1 MPHLARL
8 SKARRSPITKTKS
21 ITANLRRSLHR
32 GIRPGRGRLGDSLFA
47 AAAFLAAA
55 GIIALMALMVYKLM
69 QQAMPAVEAF
79 GAGFVTS
86 TEWDPV
92 NNNFGALPF
101 IYGTVISSLLA
112 LLMAVPLSLGIAI
125 YLSQFAPSWLRSP
138 LGLVVELL
146 AAIPSVVYGL
156 WGIFVL
162 APFLGKTVEPFISG
176 HLGGIPVFRGPV
188 YGVGLFAASVVLAIM
203 IIPTISAISRETMRN
218 VSRDQ
223 KEAAQ
228 ALGATPWETVKMAV
242 LPLARPGIIGAV
254 ILGLGRALGETM
266 AVTMLIGNSPKIS
279 ASIFAPAYSIASV
292 IASEFAEVTE
302 GRHMAALIEM
312 ALILLVITLALNL
325 LARLLVQ
332 KTGSRATKA
341 KARP

>member
-1 MPHLARL
+1 M
-8 SKARRSPITKTKS
+8 RR
-21 ITANLRRSLHR
+21 
-32 GIRPGRGRLGDSLFA
+32 RLGDSIFA
-47 AAAFLAAA
+47 FVVFLAAFA
-55 GIIALMALMVYKLM
+55 VIALMALMVYELLR
-69 QQAMPAVEAF
+69 QSLPSIEQF
-79 GAGFVTS
+79 GARFLIS
-86 TEWDPV
+86 REWDPV
-92 NNNFGALPF
+92 NNVYGALPY
-101 IYGTVISSLLA
+101 IYGTIVSSLLA

-125 YLSQFAPSWLRSP
+125 FLSQFAPRWLRSP
-138 LGLVVELL
+138 LGLLVDLL

-162 APFLGKTVEPFISG
+162 APFLGKTIEPFLAD
-176 HLGGIPVFRGPV
+176 HLGSIPVFRGPV

-203 IIPTISAISRETMRN
+203 ITPTISAISREAMLN

-228 ALGATPWETVKMAV
+228 ALGATPWETVRMSV

-266 AVTMLIGNSPKIS
+266 AVTMLIGNVRQLN

-292 IASEFAEVTE
+292 IANEFAEVTE
-302 GRHMAALIEM
+302 GPHMAALVEM
-312 ALILLVITLALNL
+312 ALILLFITLLLNL

-332 KTGSRATKA
+332 RTGNRAARLKGRPFA
-341 KARP
+341 KNRP